1 MLLSLANQFNFMLF
15 VYEFVYKL
23 RAMLSSFSFFFFQYP
38 NRLTGL
44 KAPENS
50 SPGGKISR
58 WGDPHCGYF

>member
-15 VYEFVYKL
+15 VYEFFYKL
-23 RAMLSSFSFFFFQYP
+23 RAVLSSFSVLTCNQVFFFFFFQYP

-50 SPGGKISR
+50 SPRGKISR
-58 WGDPHCGYF
+58 